1 MVAGGD
7 ENNLEERAPM
17 DFSSMNFSSMNL
29 SSLLT
34 SLLASALAKP
44 INKGATWLVRQTDG
58 KDKGNAQLAA
68 NAPVINAVEGAV
80 AGSLAQ
86 TALSQVGAAHLT
98 TDKLAKSLGIPTT
111 EEGLIAAGVS
121 AAGSGTLNLSDP
133 ASAVAFLAQNLVK

>member
-1 MVAGGD
+1 
-7 ENNLEERAPM
+7 
-17 DFSSMNFSSMNL
+17 MNL
-29 SSLLT
+29 SSLNFS
-34 SLLASALAKP
+34 SLLSSLLSSALAKP

-58 KDKGNAQLAA
+58 KAKGDAQLAA
-68 NAPVINAVEGAV
+68 NAPALSAVEGMA
-80 AGSLAQ
+80 AGELAQ

>member
-1 MVAGGD
+1 
-7 ENNLEERAPM
+7 
-17 DFSSMNFSSMNL
+17 MNL
-29 SSLLT
+29 TTLFQALL
-34 SLLASALAKP
+34 SKP
-44 INKGATWLVRQTDG
+44 ILMQIQKAGTWATRQIDG
-58 KDKGNAQLAA
+58 KTKGDAQFAA
-68 NAPVINAVEGAV
+68 NAPVVNAVEGVV
-80 AGSLAQ
+80 AGELAQ